1 MARWHGEARVPVA
14 PQSRRAV
21 RPSYGPRCGGP
32 IAVVGPNERLFFLLG
47 GGGGGASARPVARRV
62 LCAAPDAA
70 LRVPCVVPDAFL
82 HAPLAVPD
90 AARYQTSP
98 YLRAASSARWA
109 SWWLGL
115 QPRSPSKAQTKRPV
129 QIQPRIQGKRARCDD
144 RPVSAPNVHSFS
156 GSRFA
161 TPSEHVTNVGGLL
174 IDLDQLGRVVQA
186 TLGFRSMG
194 STLSASEG

>member
-1 MARWHGEARVPVA
+1 MACRATGCAGAACWPVSCSPALPARCTAFLRPALRRADCSCWAERAIIFFARWWWW
-14 PQSRRAV
+14 
-21 RPSYGPRCGGP
+21 C
-32 IAVVGPNERLFFLLG
+32 
-47 GGGGGASARPVARRV
+47 RPVARRV
-62 LCAAPDAA
+62 LCAAPDAV

-98 YLRAASSARWA
+98 YLRAASSARWV

-144 RPVSAPNVHSFS
+144 RPVSAPNIHSFS
-156 GSRFA
+156 GSRFCYPIRA
-161 TPSEHVTNVGGLL
+161 CH
-174 IDLDQLGRVVQA
+174 
-186 TLGFRSMG
+186 
-194 STLSASEG
+194 